1 MLATTARTLQTQP
14 PDALP
19 GHTPDAP
26 AEPRTPLHDD
36 ALTSPDTARTRTGH
50 APGGHRTPR
59 QLAARRAIDRAF
71 DLPGDDDPTALTAL
85 ADRIE
90 DALRTVP
97 VHLGPNALALLHH
110 GHTVPLS
117 GGEYAALALAAAQ
130 TLLADPQQ
138 PPHLKARP

>member
-1 MLATTARTLQTQP
+1 MLATPVRTPRTRP
-14 PDALP
+14 PDTLP
-19 GHTPDAP
+19 GHTSDAP
-26 AEPRTPLHDD
+26 AESRTPLHDD

-97 VHLGPNALALLHH
+97 VRLGPNALTLLHH
-110 GHTVPLS
+110 GRTVPLS
-117 GGEYAALALAAAQ
+117 GGEYSALALAAAQ
-130 TLLADPQQ
+130 ALLADPQQ
-138 PPHLKARP
+138 PPHLKARQ